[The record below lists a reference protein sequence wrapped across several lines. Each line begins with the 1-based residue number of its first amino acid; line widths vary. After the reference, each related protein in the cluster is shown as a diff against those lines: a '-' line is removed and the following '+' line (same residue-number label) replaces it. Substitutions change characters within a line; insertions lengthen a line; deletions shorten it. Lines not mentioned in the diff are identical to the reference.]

1 MLSFMAGYINAW
13 GRGTLK
19 ILDACKKAGL
29 PEPDILETNNGIVVS
44 LYMRKD
50 ETPSAEVRN
59 DFGKN
64 SVQFL
69 DV

>member
-1 MLSFMAGYINAW
+1 MAGYIDTW

-19 ILDACKKAGL
+19 ILDACEKAGL
-29 PEPDILETNNGIVVS
+29 PEPDIKEINSGIAVT

-50 ETPSAEVRN
+50 EITSVEVRD

-64 SVQFL
+64 SAQLL